1 MFVATWYKTLI
12 LLQQGSF
19 QQMIKIVFRS
29 NYKDK
34 ACFVLQK
41 NIKCSKYIIRSLNK
55 DLLSTWQPR
64 QYVKDLLTIASNY
77 NYSYIARNLCEIH
90 NYSYS

>member
-1 MFVATWYKTLI
+1 MTGSAMFVATWYKTLI

-41 NIKCSKYIIRSLNK
+41 KISSALSILSEVLIKICFQHGNQ
-55 DLLSTWQPR
+55 DST
-64 QYVKDLLTIASNY
+64 
-77 NYSYIARNLCEIH
+77 
-90 NYSYS
+90 